1 MKTYLDCLPCF
12 FRQALG
18 AARAATDDEHIQR
31 KVMDAVAEML
41 PGFPLDITP
50 PEIAQHVYRA
60 VYRITENND
69 PYRETKKQSNERVLL
84 LYPQLKGIVRDSDD
98 PLLTACKLAIAGN
111 SIDLGP
117 QVEQG
122 DLGAIIESTLSSPL
136 AYDDYQKFRL
146 NIDSASSILYLADNA
161 GEIVFDKLLIE
172 EISRGRELKITVAV
186 RDKPIIND
194 ATMEDARAIG
204 LDQVAAV
211 ISNGSDA
218 PATILSQ
225 CSPEVKALFDSADV
239 IIAKGQGNYESLSD
253 EEFNIFFFLRAKCP
267 VVAVPLNVQVNDPV
281 LKHQASRF
289 LPKSRD

>member
-31 KVMDAVAEML
+31 KVMDAVAEMM

-60 VYRITENND
+60 VYRITENDD

-122 DLGAIIESTLSSPL
+122 DLESIIESTLSSPL
-136 AYDDYQKFRL
+136 AYDDYQKFCR

-172 EISRGRELKITVAV
+172 EIYRRRELTITVTV

-204 LDQVAAV
+204 LDQVATV

-267 VVAVPLNVQVNDPV
+267 VVAVPLNVQVSDPV
-281 LKHQASRF
+281 LKHQAS
-289 LPKSRD
+289 

>member
-1 MKTYLDCLPCF
+1 MRTYLDCLPCF

-18 AARAATDDEHIQR
+18 AARAATDDEVIQR
-31 KVMDAVAEML
+31 KVMDTVAEMI
-41 PGFPLDITP
+41 PGFPLHITP

-60 VYRITENND
+60 VYRITENDD
-69 PYRETKKQSNERVLL
+69 PYRETKRESNERALS
-84 LYPQLKGIVRDSDD
+84 LYSGMKKIVESSDD

-117 QVEQG
+117 RVEQG
-122 DLGAIIESTLSSPL
+122 DLESIIESTLSSPL
-136 AYDDYQKFRL
+136 AYDNYQQFCC
-146 NIDSASSILYLADNA
+146 NIDDASSILYLADNA

-172 EISRGRELKITVAV
+172 EIRRGRELKITVAV

-194 ATMEDARAIG
+194 VTMEDARAVG
-204 LDQVAAV
+204 LDQVATV

-225 CSPEVKALFDSADV
+225 CSAEVQALFDSADL

-253 EEFNIFFFLRAKCP
+253 EEFNIFFLLMAKCP
-267 VVAVPLNVQVNDPV
+267 VVAGPLNVQVSDAI
-281 LKHQASRF
+281 LKGGNHGGC
-289 LPKSRD
+289 